1 MFFENLQ
8 ALCDARGVTP
18 SGVCA
23 ALGYSNASATGW
35 RRGSVPQIH
44 TRKKIADYFGIPV
57 EHLTEGLTEDDLKT
71 AASKPA
77 KPKPDPLIPEPTS
90 GLMMRIAE
98 AKKSVIPAVPD
109 AVIMP
114 DNSMVLDCIPKA
126 AKLRLRKTTQP
137 EENDIVA
144 GCLNNEIFVRR
155 WHRKL
160 SSVVLSAANPKYAP
174 ILTDLDE
181 LTKPD
186 AGIYGVVEKVEF
198 EL

>member
-1 MFFENLQ
+1 MFWDIFSEKC
-8 ALCDARGVTP
+8 AEIDKTP
-18 SGVCA
+18 SKVCSELGIGNSA
-23 ALGYSNASATGW
+23 ATYW
-35 RRGSVPQIH
+35 RRGSTPH
-44 TRKKIADYFGIPV
+44 ASTLKKIAKYFGCP
-57 EHLTEGLTEDDLKT
+57 ESEFLEE
-71 AASKPA
+71 
-77 KPKPDPLIPEPTS
+77 PKPDPLIPEPTS

-137 EENDIVA
+137 EENDVVA

-198 EL
+198 EI